1 MKPLVSILIPAHNSE
16 RWIAET
22 LESAIDQTW
31 PNKEIV
37 VVDDGSRDETLS
49 IARKFESKNVSVVSQ
64 DNKGAA
70 AARNKAFELCQGDY
84 IQWLDADDL
93 LSANKVSA
101 QMAAAEECED
111 NRRLLSCPWGYFM
124 YRPHKARFV
133 PTPLWDSLS
142 PVEWILRKWASNH
155 HMQTGTWL
163 VSRELTEAAGPWNMQ
178 LLGDDDGEYFCRVL
192 LASNGVRFL
201 TNAKVFYRITN
212 SGRWSYI
219 GQSKRKLEAHLL
231 SRELQIGYLRAR
243 EDSERVRAAC
253 LAYLQT
259 SFFNFYPEH
268 TTLVERSQE
277 LAARLGGRLRVPKL
291 PWKYL
296 WIQKLF
302 GLPAA
307 KRVRRG
313 WNQCKTFLLRSSDKL
328 LALSDRQHRPASRI
342 RLRQPSTV

>member
-1 MKPLVSILIPAHNSE
+1 MKPLVSILIPAYNAE

-22 LESAIDQTW
+22 LESALAQTW
-31 PNKEIV
+31 PNKEVI

-49 IARKFESKNVSVVSQ
+49 IARKFESKNVSIVTQ

-70 AARNKAFELCQGDY
+70 AARNKAFDLCQGDY

-93 LSANKVSA
+93 LSPNKVSA
-101 QMAAAEECED
+101 QMAGAEECED

-142 PVEWILRKWASNH
+142 PVDWILRKWAGNH
-155 HMQTGTWL
+155 HMQTATWV
-163 VSRELTEAAGPWNMQ
+163 VSRELTEAAGPWNMR

-192 LASNGVRFL
+192 LASNGVRFVSD
-201 TNAKVFYRITN
+201 AKVFYRITH

-231 SRELQIGYLRAR
+231 SRELQIGYLQAH

-253 LAYLQT
+253 LTYLQT

-268 TTLVERSQE
+268 TALVERSQK
-277 LAARLGGRLRVPKL
+277 LAAALGGRLRVPKL

-307 KRVRRG
+307 KRTRRL
-313 WNQCKTFLLRSSDKL
+313 WNRCKSSILRSLDKI
-328 LALSDRQHRPASRI
+328 LSLKDRQQVSAGEVTLRPS
-342 RLRQPSTV
+342 SVN